1 MLTIQECRT
10 LLNITTRQTINEY
23 LKSFNFFGQRTL
35 TWDEFR
41 KLLELQTFLGLKA
54 GTNSKAEFLTYSPN
68 ELRNIFASNAID
80 IEKKLKTLKQ
90 KHGNNV
96 VRIVEKNSR
105 AKTSKN
111 ADLTSAAV
119 ARNGKES

>member
-1 MLTIQECRT
+1 MLTIQECRN

-68 ELRNIFASNAID
+68 ELRNIFALHAID
-80 IEKKLKTLKQ
+80 IEEKLKRLKQ
-90 KHGNNV
+90 KHANNV

-111 ADLTSAAV
+111 ATLASGAV
-119 ARNGKES
+119 ARNGKEL